1 MSDEFATGFV
11 AGLVAGLAIAGVIGF
26 FWSMYHGWLRAASA
40 ATRPQAVIH
49 PTNKTPAQIIEAAA
63 RARAKMVIF
72 WILFLLI
79 IFIGAGIM
87 FPGFMQFMLDLAGI
101 Q

>member
-11 AGLVAGLAIAGVIGF
+11 AGLVTGVVIAGIIAF
-26 FWSMYHGWLRAASA
+26 FWNMYRGWLRAAGA

-63 RARAKMVIF
+63 RARVKMMIF
-72 WILFLLI
+72 WILLLLI
-79 IFIGAGIM
+79 IFISASIM
-87 FPGFMQFMLDLAGI
+87 FPDFLQFMLDLVGI
-101 Q
+101 